1 MVAASN
7 LLQNNIRDQQR
18 EAERLESELDSLKES
33 IAKSSTKLANVRAFS
48 WIFMLFALL
57 YWTLTSSALCIKYDL
72 FIHGNYVDTAQTGH
86 SVALG
91 IKTVTEIF
99 TNMFSIRYLA
109 IATFHIYNLDAILV
123 EQE

>member
-1 MVAASN
+1 MFLESFQRQANALARFTANNDSRQVHVDQMVAASN

-57 YWTLTSSALCIKYDL
+57 YCTLTSLALCIKYDL
-72 FIHGNYVDTAQTGH
+72 FIHDDYVSNWA
-86 SVALG
+86 
-91 IKTVTEIF
+91 
-99 TNMFSIRYLA
+99 
-109 IATFHIYNLDAILV
+109 
-123 EQE
+123 